1 MKKILFR
8 KLLLDCLIFFFI
20 SLLSTAIII
29 WIFQAVNFLDI
40 IVEDGRDYLVY
51 INYSLLNFPKII
63 SKIFPFA
70 LFFSFTYVLTKYEL
84 NNELIIFWNF
94 GVRKIELINFF
105 IRFSILITLFQLL
118 FTIFIVPETK
128 NLSRSL
134 IRTSNVDFF
143 ESFVKPKKF
152 NDNIKGLTIYSEEK
166 NNEGNLKNI
175 YLKRNKK
182 NNDFQITVAKT
193 GIFKTINNSKILF
206 LYDGQ
211 TINSINNKITNFS
224 FDKSDLT
231 LSTFDT
237 DVVISDK
244 MQETKTSKHI
254 QCLKKYL
261 KKDLTINKEQKSYI
275 DHNCSVDTLNNLF
288 QELYKR
294 IIVPLYIPLLLLTSL
309 LLITSSKEHR
319 TYNNHRI
326 GIFLLGFIFI
336 IISETVL
343 KFIKD
348 DFYYNIKIILL
359 PIIFFLILY
368 IFIKFILKDKTNYK
382 KI

>member
-8 KLLLDCLIFFFI
+8 KLLSDCLIFFFI
-20 SLLSTAIII
+20 SLLSTTIII
-29 WIFQAVNFLDI
+29 WIFQAVSFLDI
-40 IVEDGRDYLVY
+40 IVEDGRDYLVC

-105 IRFSILITLFQLL
+105 IRFSILITLIQLL

-182 NNDFQITVAKT
+182 NNDFQITIAKT

-224 FDKSDLT
+224 FDKSDLI

-261 KKDLTINKEQKSYI
+261 KKDLTINQEQKSYI
-275 DHNCSVDTLNNLF
+275 DHNCSVDTLSNLF

-309 LLITSSKEHR
+309 LLITSSKENK
-319 TYNNHRI
+319 TYNNRRI

-368 IFIKFILKDKTNYK
+368 IFIKFILKDNINYK

>member
-20 SLLSTAIII
+20 SLLSTTIII

-224 FDKSDLT
+224 FDKSDLL

-275 DHNCSVDTLNNLF
+275 DHNCSVDTLSNLF

-309 LLITSSKEHR
+309 LLIISSKEHK

>member
-20 SLLSTAIII
+20 SLLSTTIII

-40 IVEDGRDYLVY
+40 IVEDGRNYLVY

-105 IRFSILITLFQLL
+105 IRFSILITLIQLL

-182 NNDFQITVAKT
+182 K
-193 GIFKTINNSKILF
+193 
-206 LYDGQ
+206 
-211 TINSINNKITNFS
+211 
-224 FDKSDLT
+224 
-231 LSTFDT
+231 
-237 DVVISDK
+237 
-244 MQETKTSKHI
+244 
-254 QCLKKYL
+254 
-261 KKDLTINKEQKSYI
+261 
-275 DHNCSVDTLNNLF
+275 
-288 QELYKR
+288 
-294 IIVPLYIPLLLLTSL
+294 
-309 LLITSSKEHR
+309 
-319 TYNNHRI
+319 
-326 GIFLLGFIFI
+326 
-336 IISETVL
+336 
-343 KFIKD
+343 
-348 DFYYNIKIILL
+348 
-359 PIIFFLILY
+359 
-368 IFIKFILKDKTNYK
+368 
-382 KI
+382 